1 MTQRKLIGVLT
12 PSSNTALDPL
22 TCAMVSA
29 MPGVSAHFS
38 RFSVTEISL
47 REASLR
53 QFDDNKIINAAR
65 PRSF

>member
-1 MTQRKLIGVLT
+1 
-12 PSSNTALDPL
+12 
-22 TCAMVSA
+22 MVSA